1 MPDNSN
7 CGEED
12 RKCPQK
18 FQSHLK
24 ICDFPWTA
32 GVCVYGFPSLPQPHV
47 PQQTCQN
54 DFQARVAK
62 NFQSHLNICDYLEE
76 VWQPTVTLYWN
87 IWNSRKI
94 ILMSPKKEKLYY
106 SKLWRKKRRGEK
118 YPFLTTSVYLS
129 QALKEVALHFKTFL
143 PFSSTTTNSQRIIHM
158 EQKKVS
164 EWPTL

>member
-24 ICDFPWTA
+24 IC
-32 GVCVYGFPSLPQPHV
+32 H
-47 PQQTCQN
+47 
-54 DFQARVAK
+54 
-62 NFQSHLNICDYLEE
+62 YLDE

-106 SKLWRKKRRGEK
+106 SKLWRKKKRGEK

-129 QALKEVALHFKTFL
+129 QAYQKYHYTSKHFYL
-143 PFSSTTTNSQRIIHM
+143 FSSTTNSQRIIHA

-164 EWPTL
+164 EWPTFLRSVDILISISTLL

>member
-24 ICDFPWTA
+24 
-32 GVCVYGFPSLPQPHV
+32 
-47 PQQTCQN
+47 
-54 DFQARVAK
+54 
-62 NFQSHLNICDYLEE
+62 ICDYLEE

-118 YPFLTTSVYLS
+118 YPFLTTSVYPVSSLP
-129 QALKEVALHFKTFL
+129 EVALHFKTFL
-143 PFSSTTTNSQRIIHM
+143 PFSSTTNSQRIIHM

-164 EWPTL
+164 E